1 VAIVRPNAL
10 QAIANLGSAGMGVG
24 FGAATA
30 VALLLFMEEVPPV
43 RRDIFEKIPIIGGYW
58 DRTVPPEDNP
68 Y

>member
-1 VAIVRPNAL
+1 VPNTL
-10 QAIANLGSAGMGVG
+10 QAVSLTLDSAGMGVG

-43 RRDIFEKIPIIGGYW
+43 RRDVFEKIPIIGGYW
-58 DRTVPPEDNP
+58 DRTVLPEDNP

>member
-1 VAIVRPNAL
+1 L
-10 QAIANLGSAGMGVG
+10 DSAGMGVG